1 MSVQLIYML
10 IAVGYLIFMMAVA
23 AAGIYLFVL
32 VIKALRKYIN

>member
-23 AAGIYLFVL
+23 AAGIYLFL
-32 VIKALRKYIN
+32 FVIKGL